1 MIPDYALVIY
11 NEKTTNKCIC
21 RGQCKHILVVFLIMN
36 QQCLVMNRLKMV
48 LLVLLW
54 GGKRKIYQIT
64 DYPNQVIFN
73 PSMHGDSYLDRL
85 L

>member
-1 MIPDYALVIY
+1 MK
-11 NEKTTNKCIC
+11 NTTKKCVC
-21 RGQCKHILVVFLIMN
+21 RDQCKHFLVVFFIMN
-36 QQCLVMNRLKMV
+36 HKCLVMNRLKMV

-54 GGKRKIYQIT
+54 GGKRKTYQVT

-73 PSMHGDSYLDRL
+73 PSMYGGSYMDHL

>member
-1 MIPDYALVIY
+1 
-11 NEKTTNKCIC
+11 
-21 RGQCKHILVVFLIMN
+21 MN
-36 QQCLVMNRLKMV
+36 HKCLVMNRLKMV

-54 GGKRKIYQIT
+54 GGKRKTYQVT

-73 PSMHGDSYLDRL
+73 PSMYGGSYMDHL